1 LGADNA
7 KLTYPQIFIG
17 SKLIGGF
24 DALKLL
30 HSSGALYGLLGAAN
44 VELSGEPAKLTLT
57 QASPRPAHPPIAPAA
72 LASAHR
78 ALKPDPRCG
87 LMHLHGFLR
96 AQELAARRAMVPDP
110 YIETTLVD
118 RGILGK
124 SGKLDLPS
132 EVENLYKMEADGTF
146 TFALTERNKAY
157 LNKPDDAGK

>member
-1 LGADNA
+1 
-7 KLTYPQIFIG
+7 
-17 SKLIGGF
+17 
-24 DALKLL
+24 
-30 HSSGALYGLLGAAN
+30 
-44 VELSGEPAKLTLT
+44 
-57 QASPRPAHPPIAPAA
+57 
-72 LASAHR
+72 
-78 ALKPDPRCG
+78 
-87 LMHLHGFLR
+87 MHGFPL

-110 YIETTLVD
+110 YIEATLVD